1 MGGEPGKAHVG
12 TPPFHARLSR
22 EDGPHG
28 FRRLATSDRPP
39 SRPSSSASR
48 SKLAKFPTE
57 KLRCFSKS
65 FSPPLLLLL
74 PWIVFFVEKGSW
86 ERAALVECLLLL
98 VSVFF
103 KFSEGIRERGESNNE
118 RVFSS
123 RRKIVRRFFL
133 LLETRRLSP
142 PSNDRLT

>member
-86 ERAALVECLLLL
+86 ERAVLVVECLLLL
-98 VSVFF
+98 VIVSFLNF
-103 KFSEGIRERGESNNE
+103 QRGFGNGANLITNESSLHEERSF
-118 RVFSS
+118 VDSS
-123 RRKIVRRFFL
+123 CSSKLVVYL
-133 LLETRRLSP
+133 PHPTT
-142 PSNDRLT
+142 D